1 MRLAHWLH
9 SSFRS
14 AYLTSRRGL
23 QGVPRHG
30 AARRS
35 GSSFPE
41 TYIFFSNR
49 LIRALE
55 NQCLSDTGILFL
67 VGIGQGCPWCSE
79 NPVVL
84 NLLYL
89 ST

>member
-14 AYLTSRRGL
+14 AYLTSRRDL

-41 TYIFFSNR
+41 IYLFFSNR
-49 LIRALE
+49 FRRSFE
-55 NQCLSDTGILFL
+55 NQVVPDTRPQDLDA
-67 VGIGQGCPWCSE
+67 PWKTRE
-79 NPVVL
+79 N
-84 NLLYL
+84 LYEK
-89 ST
+89 SCRIA